1 MSISKKILLIVITIG
16 VLTASYLLSGLY
28 VFIETDQGI
37 QYCMTASSGD
47 KLSLYYIHSVQLTPV
62 YENFVVVGPD
72 DLLLYSTQYS
82 SYGVGLPSLPSDGI
96 FTQTKD
102 GFDLKLERHFSVV
115 KVRSGP
121 EAKLSIIYNG
131 QVLPVYQELPSGT
144 LIRIRVGRY
153 YTRWL

>member
-1 MSISKKILLIVITIG
+1 MSIYKKIFWPALIIVVFAAG
-16 VLTASYLLSGLY
+16 YLLSGLY

-37 QYCMTASSGD
+37 KYTMPAYAGD

-62 YENFVVVGPD
+62 YENFVVKGPD
-72 DLLLYSTQYS
+72 DLMLYSTQFS

-96 FTQTKD
+96 FTQTKE
-102 GFDLKLERHFSVV
+102 GFDLKVERHFSVV

-144 LIRIRVGRY
+144 LIRIRAGRY